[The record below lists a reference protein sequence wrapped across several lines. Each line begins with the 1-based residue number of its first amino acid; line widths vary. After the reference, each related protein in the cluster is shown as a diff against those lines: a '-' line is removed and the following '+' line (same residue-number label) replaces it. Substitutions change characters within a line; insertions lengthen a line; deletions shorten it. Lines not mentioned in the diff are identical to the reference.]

1 MMTAGSAALYKH
13 IWKRFKRKDVFRFR
27 FNGETKNFKLYYDGQ
42 HFVGEKRF
50 DTVYDLVAD
59 GLIHFYIEL
68 RAADYIKQLSNE
80 STYEESPYMAY
91 NQCRLRHD
99 KTLRV
104 RPVGTNRRQEISP
117 TSDSGADGS
126 SDHADG
132 VVSCVV
138 GLSLL
143 TLFPSD
149 GVPWMQ
155 KLWSPH
161 L

>member
-1 MMTAGSAALYKH
+1 MKRAL
-13 IWKRFKRKDVFRFR
+13 FTR

-68 RAADYIKQLSNE
+68 RAADYIKQLSSE

-91 NQCRLRHD
+91 NQCRLRHE

-104 RPVGTNRRQEISP
+104 RPTGTYRRPGVSP
-117 TSDSGADGS
+117 TSETGTDGS
-126 SDHADG
+126 SDNLDG
-132 VVSCVV
+132 VVSDTVMF
-138 GLSLL
+138 LHFKL
-143 TLFPSD
+143 PS
-149 GVPWMQ
+149 VN
-155 KLWSPH
+155 SRVR
-161 L
+161 

>member
-1 MMTAGSAALYKH
+1 M
-13 IWKRFKRKDVFRFR
+13 
-27 FNGETKNFKLYYDGQ
+27 
-42 HFVGEKRF
+42 GEKRF

-91 NQCRLRHD
+91 RLRHD

-104 RPVGTNRRQEISP
+104 RPVGTNRRHGISP
-117 TSDSGADGS
+117 TSDVGADGI
-126 SDHADG
+126 SDHGDG
-132 VVSCVV
+132 VVSDA
-138 GLSLL
+138 
-143 TLFPSD
+143 F
-149 GVPWMQ
+149 
-155 KLWSPH
+155 H